1 MKSNPVFNAQS
12 SGPIWKLAVK
22 VWNEFADKQPG
33 IFYKLV
39 EQLKVHYSVW
49 EVQVNV
55 KQTLSMSL
63 AIRNPLLKAARN
75 PSQSMAAPT
84 LPTRQLI
91 THKPTK
97 GFDTSSIPHQPF
109 DPDQLVMTNV
119 AQNPLVHLP
128 TTTPMSV
135 VDCGPEPPSS
145 HLMDVDSATPF
156 VLSST
161 PTAAPD
167 AIIRTLVSHHMH
179 ADVARVQPAPKP
191 VKKQK

>member
-1 MKSNPVFNAQS
+1 
-12 SGPIWKLAVK
+12 
-22 VWNEFADKQPG
+22 
-33 IFYKLV
+33 
-39 EQLKVHYSVW
+39 
-49 EVQVNV
+49 
-55 KQTLSMSL
+55 
-63 AIRNPLLKAARN
+63 
-75 PSQSMAAPT
+75 MAAPT

-97 GFDTSSIPHQPF
+97 GFDTSSIPHRPF

-128 TTTPMSV
+128 TITPMSV
-135 VDCGPEPPSS
+135 VDRGPEPPSS

-191 VKKQK
+191 VKKRKRRTCAKCAHPECSGSQKSLNCRSPCQDCKKTTCRGHNSSRPKKPCNTPGLWDK